1 MKKLLAASSLLS
13 VFLAG
18 CGSQVSFDINMKN
31 ISEDTELQKAVI
43 AVHGRNYNLNAN
55 QNEKI
60 ATAVREFLT
69 SEDPSQLKQALFEA
83 GAQKVLV
90 VNDPIAPG
98 KTVHFDFQYD
108 PSISKGVYLT
118 GYQKIDSSNYSYIGG
133 LGVYSRVKK
142 DLADFNY
149 TAGNFQVSNTEVL
162 ESNTFDKSILRVQ
175 P

>member
-31 ISEDTELQKAVI
+31 ISEDTELKKAVI

-118 GYQKIDSSNYSYIGG
+118 GYQKIDSSTLVIKEITSGLHDISKKIMNSKKPIIIIGESALNG
-133 LGVYSRVKK
+133 KK
-142 DLADFNY
+142 N
-149 TAGNFQVSNTEVL
+149 
-162 ESNTFDKSILRVQ
+162 
-175 P
+175 